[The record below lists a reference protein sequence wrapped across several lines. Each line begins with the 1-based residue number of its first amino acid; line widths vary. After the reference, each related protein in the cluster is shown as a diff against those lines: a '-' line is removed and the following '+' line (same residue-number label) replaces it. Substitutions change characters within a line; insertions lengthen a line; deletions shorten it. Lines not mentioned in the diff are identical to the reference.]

1 MAGNREQGTGNRE
14 QGTGVTVSDARC
26 LECGATRTEGVS
38 CLDCFHAL
46 LAYENEHPPAFGAVH
61 HLTVAC
67 YYLQH
72 PTGYAAAAL
81 EMWRSLLADA
91 LEKGTRPAEF
101 LRRAS
106 ATFEGATRARDPD
119 AGIPDG
125 WPSSW
130 PVTVRDVLTPDESPA
145 ASEYIARAMRWA
157 RSTRTTLSERGPALQ
172 RR

>member
-1 MAGNREQGTGNRE
+1 
-14 QGTGVTVSDARC
+14 VK
-26 LECGATRTEGVS
+26 GVS

-67 YYLQH
+67 FYLQH

-81 EMWRSLLADA
+81 EMWQSLLADA
-91 LEKGTRPAEF
+91 LDRGTKPAEL

-106 ATFEGATRARDPD
+106 AKFEGATKARDPR

-125 WPSSW
+125 WPASW
-130 PVTVRDVLTPDESPA
+130 PVTVRDVLVPDASPGVP
-145 ASEYIARAMRWA
+145 EYIDRAMQWARA
-157 RSTRTTLSERGPALQ
+157 TRATLSETTPAL
-172 RR
+172 RRR